1 MMEKTTI
8 TLRWSRYGR
17 DYHKEVDR
25 SELLKK
31 IKAVFKDP
39 NDQMKTVER
48 LSEAI
53 TAADYI
59 KFEDNY
65 GNYSAISWGMT
76 VAGKKH
82 EAVIT
87 LMAYHREIL
96 KVLQKEFV
104 SEIIFKWIKNEK
116 TQQKVVVREDI
127 ENIFLGLFN
136 SFENENEVSKKILKY
151 LPDASELV
159 YNIDTKELFFKV
171 KDGKKYLD
179 GFIIGEENN
188 IVIGIF
194 DKLAQ

>member
-104 SEIIFKWIKNEK
+104 SEIIFKWIKNEE
-116 TQQKVVVREDI
+116 TQQKAVVREDI

>member
-1 MMEKTTI
+1 MMEKPTI

-25 SELLKK
+25 SELFKK
-31 IKAVFKDP
+31 VKAVFKDP

-65 GNYSAISWGMT
+65 GNSSAISWEMT

-82 EAVIT
+82 EAVIP
-87 LMAYHREIL
+87 LIAYHREIL

-104 SEIIFKWIKNEK
+104 SEIIFKWIKNEE
-116 TQQKVVVREDI
+116 TQQKAVVREDI
-127 ENIFLGLFN
+127 ENIFLGLFH

-159 YNIDTKELFFKV
+159 YNIDTKELFFK
-171 KDGKKYLD
+171 DGKKYLD